1 MVGRKISVRTLI
13 TTTCDYEGHPE
24 TVLVG
29 GEDPGWVLCSH
40 FAGLVGSGVDGGFAE
55 SIFLLWR
62 RQDGLGAA
70 LAVMAG
76 ES

>member
-1 MVGRKISVRTLI
+1 M
-13 TTTCDYEGHPE
+13 
-24 TVLVG
+24 G

-40 FAGLVGSGVDGGFAE
+40 FAGLVGSGVDGGFAD